1 MLTLQGGSAVRLTRG
16 GLMLIDICWG
26 VGDLESWLSLMRAS
40 SAQRTGNGFP
50 MLAKPGSEHL
60 AGRFRASAR

>member
-1 MLTLQGGSAVRLTRG
+1 
-16 GLMLIDICWG
+16 MLIDICWG
-26 VGDLESWLSLMRAS
+26 VGDLESWLSSMRAS